1 MKVSLRNFLITFFV
15 SILFFGVAAYF
26 ISTFVTATL
35 TNSIDG
41 NPAVSLEIIT
51 QPIESSVDSE
61 QDDIFA
67 NIKGESFNFV
77 IIGTDYQPDL
87 FNDYEIEDTYV
98 ETFPEMRNREY
109 SADAIAI
116 VRFDKEG
123 RKVLISSVP
132 SNMRLKVDGSFTT
145 LGDIYREN
153 GLEFLL
159 DKLTG
164 LTGFEIDKYFV
175 IDVADLAP
183 LVDIFDGVD
192 FYVLEDMSYSDPSQN
207 LTIDL
212 KKGKQ
217 HLSGKAAEQ
226 LLRFT
231 DYKDSSNSRE
241 KTACDF
247 ILTLANKISDIS
259 YIEKAVSI
267 FTAFDEYITTNY
279 TLEDL
284 ADNLDVMAHYQVFEK
299 VTHVYPGKYITVG
312 KNEYFDPDIKD
323 AISEY
328 TKYR

>member
-1 MKVSLRNFLITFFV
+1 MKISLRNFLITFFV

-35 TNSIDG
+35 TDSIDG
-41 NPAVSLEIIT
+41 NPAVSLDIIT
-51 QPIESSVDSE
+51 QPIESEVDSE

-67 NIKGESFNFV
+67 NIKGDSFNFV

-87 FNDYEIEDTYV
+87 FNDYEIEDSYTD
-98 ETFPEMRNREY
+98 TFPEKRNRIY
-109 SADAIAI
+109 SADAIAVI
-116 VRFDKEG
+116 RFDKEG
-123 RKVLISSVP
+123 RKILISSIP
-132 SNMRLKVDGSFTT
+132 SNMRLKVDGSFTM

-153 GLEFLL
+153 GLEFFL

-164 LTGFEIDKYFV
+164 LTGFDIDKYFV

-183 LVDIFDGVD
+183 LVDILDGVD
-192 FYVLEDMSYSDPSQN
+192 FYVPENMSYTDPSQD

-217 HLSGKAAEQ
+217 HIDGEAAEQ
-226 LLRFT
+226 LLRFN
-231 DYKDSSNSRE
+231 DYKDTSNSRE

-247 ILTLANKISDIS
+247 ILALADKISDVS
-259 YIEKAVSI
+259 YIQKAVSL

-299 VTHVYPGKYITVG
+299 VTNVYPGKQISVG
-312 KNEYFDPDIKD
+312 KEQYYDPDIKD
-323 AISEY
+323 AIGEY
-328 TKYR
+328 AKYR